1 MMALGSLEQPPAG
14 LAVKLFLKAD
24 NVSTDIAE
32 LASTLSTAAP
42 LAASVADTVLTRL
55 VMKANLGFSGQQ
67 KEKKMQKKRAE
78 NGLVYYK
85 G

>member
-1 MMALGSLEQPPAG
+1 MMALGSLEQPPEG

-67 KEKKMQKKRAE
+67 KRRKCRKKEQKM
-78 NGLVYYK
+78 V
-85 G
+85 